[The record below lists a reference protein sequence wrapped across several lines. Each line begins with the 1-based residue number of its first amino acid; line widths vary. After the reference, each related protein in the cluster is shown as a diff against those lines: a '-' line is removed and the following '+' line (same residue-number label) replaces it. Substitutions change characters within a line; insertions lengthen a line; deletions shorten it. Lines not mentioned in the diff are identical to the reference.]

1 MTFAG
6 HCGQTGKPCD
16 FLTACD
22 DEVNV
27 VMGLEMGADD
37 YVTKPFRIRELMA
50 RIKNVLRRRGRP
62 DTEAIRLGNIWI
74 YPAQR
79 A

>member
-1 MTFAG
+1 MT
-6 HCGQTGKPCD
+6 
-16 FLTACD
+16 

-50 RIKNVLRRRGRP
+50 RIKNVLRRRGPP
-62 DTEAIRLGNIWI
+62 DTEAIRLAI
-74 YPAQR
+74 YGFIRPRR